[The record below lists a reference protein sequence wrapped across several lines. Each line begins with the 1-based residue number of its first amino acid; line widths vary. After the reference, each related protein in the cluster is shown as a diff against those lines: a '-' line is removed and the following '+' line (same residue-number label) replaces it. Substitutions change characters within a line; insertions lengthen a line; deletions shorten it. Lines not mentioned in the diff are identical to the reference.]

1 MFKKPFTHSTMGR
14 LKVFNSAGDYEPDPS
29 MLLLLIDNCNRRA
42 RLSSLLRS
50 SSSFSL
56 SGPQIL
62 NFIYF
67 FLNDVIAGTKF
78 EIESLDISEL
88 RYILFW
94 NIIQSRLFHQG
105 ILALLYIPNHP
116 NFPYIVGTRSKAT
129 HMRSTTQLMSF
140 SWIRSR

>member
-1 MFKKPFTHSTMGR
+1 MGR

-88 RYILFW
+88 RYILF
-94 NIIQSRLFHQG
+94 
-105 ILALLYIPNHP
+105 
-116 NFPYIVGTRSKAT
+116 
-129 HMRSTTQLMSF
+129 
-140 SWIRSR
+140 